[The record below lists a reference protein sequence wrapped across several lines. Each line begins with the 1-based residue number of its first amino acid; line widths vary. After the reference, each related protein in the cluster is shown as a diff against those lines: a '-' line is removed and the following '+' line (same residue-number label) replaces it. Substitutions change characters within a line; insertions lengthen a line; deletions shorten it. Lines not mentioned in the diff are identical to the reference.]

1 MEVQVATIKL
11 DYVNEYLDRT
21 GKLRRYFRRGGK
33 RLGALPG
40 DVGSEEFM
48 AAYQGFLA
56 ENKPIALSPRTGEGS
71 FGRLITEYYG
81 SPAFRN
87 NLKAS
92 SQKAYR
98 YALEPLAK
106 AHGHRLVKDMRADK
120 IAKIIQDIGET
131 KPGMAN
137 FTKSVLQKL
146 MKYAVKA
153 KWRSDNPVIG
163 IDRFKG
169 GEHHTWTEGEL
180 KTFET
185 RWPLGTRERLAYA
198 LLLYTIQ
205 RVGDVAKMNRA
216 DIVEGELHV
225 IQDKTGAELYL
236 PILPE
241 LARAMKAYPAKGLT
255 LIGTED
261 GRPLTRPALSHVMRD
276 AIKAAGLPAKCVS
289 HGLRKAGM
297 RRLAEAGSTEKQIA
311 AWSGHKTLREI
322 ERYTKA
328 ADQKRLARDATHK
341 VKVRGK
347 KRTGSD

>member
-1 MEVQVATIKL
+1 MMEAPVAVIDL
-11 DYVNEYLDRT
+11 PFVNEYRDRT
-21 GKLRRYFRRGGK
+21 GKKRRYFRRGGK

-40 DVGSEEFM
+40 EVGSEEFM
-48 AAYQGFLA
+48 AAYQNFLA
-56 ENKPIALSPRTGEGS
+56 ENKPAAPSPRTGEGT

-81 SPAFRN
+81 STPFK
-87 NLKAS
+87 NLKPS
-92 SQKAYR
+92 SRKAYR
-98 YALEPLAK
+98 YALEPLAA
-106 AHGHRLVKDMRADK
+106 AHGHRLVRDMRADK
-120 IAKIIQDIGET
+120 VAKIIADIGAT

-153 KWRSDNPVIG
+153 KWRSDNPVVG
-163 IDRFKG
+163 VERFKAG
-169 GEHHTWTEGEL
+169 THHTWTEGEL

-185 RWPLGTRERLAYA
+185 KWSLGTRERLAYA

-205 RVGDVAKMNRA
+205 RVGDVAKMRRA
-216 DIVEGELHV
+216 DIVDGELHV

-241 LARAMKAYPAKGLT
+241 LAQAMKAYPAKGLT
-255 LIGTED
+255 LIGTEN
-261 GRPLTRPALSHVMRD
+261 GRPLTRAALSHVMRD
-276 AIKAAGLPAKCVS
+276 AIKAADLPAKCVS

-297 RRLAEAGSTEKQIA
+297 RRMAEAGFTEKQIA

-322 ERYTKA
+322 ERYTQA
-328 ADQKRLARDATHK
+328 ADQRRLAKDGAEKHK
-341 VKVRGK
+341 AK

>member
-1 MEVQVATIKL
+1 MMGVSMAVIKL
-11 DYVNEYLDRT
+11 DYVNEYTDRT
-21 GKLRRYFRRGGK
+21 GKKRRYFRRGGK

-40 DVGSEEFM
+40 EVGSEEFM
-48 AAYQGFLA
+48 AAYQNFLA
-56 ENKPIALSPRTGEGS
+56 ENKPAAPSPRTGEGT

-81 SPAFRN
+81 STPFK
-87 NLKAS
+87 NLKPS
-92 SQKAYR
+92 SRKAYR

-106 AHGHRLVKDMRADK
+106 AHGHRLVRDMRADK
-120 IAKIIQDIGET
+120 VAKIIGNIGAT

-153 KWRSDNPVIG
+153 KWRADNPVVG
-163 IDRFKG
+163 IERFKVG
-169 GEHHTWTEGEL
+169 THHTWTEGEL
-180 KTFET
+180 HTFE
-185 RWPLGTRERLAYA
+185 RMWPLGTRERLAYA

-205 RVGDVAKMNRA
+205 RVGDVAKMRRA
-216 DIVEGELHV
+216 DIVDGELHV

-236 PILPE
+236 PVRPE
-241 LARAMKAYPAKGLT
+241 LAHAMTAYPAKGLA

-261 GRPLTRPALSHVMRD
+261 GRPLTRAALSHLMRR
-276 AIKAAGLPAKCVS
+276 AIEEAGLPAKCVS

-297 RRLAEAGSTEKQIA
+297 RRMDEDGFTEKQIA

-328 ADQKRLARDATHK
+328 ADQRRLARDGAEK
-341 VKVRGK
+341 YKAK

>member
-40 DVGSEEFM
+40 EVGSEEFM
-48 AAYQGFLA
+48 AAYQNFLA
-56 ENKPIALSPRTGEGS
+56 ENKPAAPSARTGEGS

-81 SPAFRN
+81 SAAFRN

-137 FTKSVLQKL
+137 FTKSVLHKL

-163 IDRFKG
+163 IDRFKSG
-169 GEHHTWTEGEL
+169 THHTWTEGEL

-198 LLLYTIQ
+198 LLLHTIQ

-216 DIVEGELHV
+216 DIVDGELHV

-241 LARAMKAYPAKGLT
+241 LAQAMKAYPAKGLT

-276 AIKAAGLPAKCVS
+276 AIKTAGLPAKCVS

-297 RRLAEAGSTEKQIA
+297 RRMAEAGFTEKQIA

-322 ERYTKA
+322 ERYTQA
-328 ADQKRLARDATHK
+328 ADQKRLARDATEK
-341 VKVRGK
+341 FRGK